1 MIYFDMGNIS
11 YYDEGRVLGGIV
23 WEERDKLAFQDF
35 ILLLDDTIND
45 LFPNGMQ
52 SKESR
57 EKLDGLF
64 AYIQEKEVEKVN
76 VKKFFADMAVSK
88 NDVDYDS
95 LIRIV
100 DRLLPPPDT
109 GSWPQ
114 TGKAVEIPAELRP
127 HIHLSFPQRV
137 EGVIGRLYFQE
148 SGMHMWLPHCD
159 VYSEDNPEELLEEG
173 VSLLY
178 QGFVTSEI
186 LLALQEVIDPMHK
199 NSDLEEAI
207 TKSLAIENATG
218 NALYD
223 VLAKHELAVISLKA
237 CNRSV
242 RCCEEGVYGDL
253 RYLFLADGAVKGIA
267 DDFDNGFFITEILP
281 STWNYDLVVKEMK
294 ATVNIAKAKI
304 CSSSQ
309 QK

>member
-1 MIYFDMGNIS
+1 MTKNS
-11 YYDEGRVLGGIV
+11 YYEKGRELGGEV
-23 WEERDKLAFQDF
+23 WAERDKLSFQGF
-35 ILLLDDTIND
+35 LKLLGDTIGV
-45 LFPNGMQ
+45 LFSNGIPTE
-52 SKESR
+52 ESR
-57 EKLDGLF
+57 DKLDGLF
-64 AYIQEKEVEKVN
+64 AFIQEKEVEKVN
-76 VKKFFADMAVSK
+76 VKKFFTDMAVSI

-109 GSWPQ
+109 GSWQQ
-114 TGKAVEIPAELRP
+114 TGKAVEIPTELRP
-127 HIHLSFPQRV
+127 HIHLSFPQGV

-148 SGMHMWLPHCD
+148 CGMHMWLPHCD
-159 VYSEDNPEELLEEG
+159 VYCKDNPEELLEEG
-173 VSLLY
+173 VSLLD

-223 VLAKHELAVISLKA
+223 VLAKHELAVVSLKA

-267 DDFDNGFFITEILP
+267 DDFDNCFFITEILP
-281 STWNYDLVVKEMK
+281 STWNYDLIVKEMK
-294 ATVNIAKAKI
+294 AAVNIAKTRI

>member
-1 MIYFDMGNIS
+1 MANLS
-11 YYDEGRVLGGIV
+11 YYDEGRELGGKV
-23 WEERDKLAFQDF
+23 WAERDRLSFQGFLKL
-35 ILLLDDTIND
+35 LGDTIGV
-45 LFPNGMQ
+45 LFSNGMPTE
-52 SKESR
+52 ESR
-57 EKLDGLF
+57 DKLDGLF
-64 AYIQEKEVEKVN
+64 AFIQEKEVEKVN
-76 VKKFFADMAVSK
+76 VKKFFTDMAVSK

-100 DRLLPPPDT
+100 DRLLPPPDN
-109 GSWPQ
+109 GSWQQ

-127 HIHLSFPQRV
+127 HIHLSFPQGA
-137 EGVIGRLYFQE
+137 EGVIGRLYFQG
-148 SGMHMWLPHCD
+148 SGMNMWLPHCD

-223 VLAKHELAVISLKA
+223 VLAKHELAVVSLKA
-237 CNRSV
+237 CIRSV

-267 DDFDNGFFITEILP
+267 DDFDNCFFITEILP
-281 STWNYDLVVKEMK
+281 STWNYDLIVKEMK
-294 ATVNIAKAKI
+294 AAVNIAKARI
-304 CSSSQ
+304 CSNS
-309 QK
+309 